1 MLEMKYIYQIGIIS
15 IISFVAELLYVLLP
29 FPVPASVYGL
39 VILLVLLLTKVV
51 KLEQVEDVADWL
63 IKIMPILF
71 IGPSVGL
78 MNSFDAIKGQV
89 LPLAIMCVLSTLG
102 VMIVTS
108 VTAQAVIRIKR
119 KKGKADKEEKRSK
132 ENGKAW

>member
-1 MLEMKYIYQIGIIS
+1 M
-15 IISFVAELLYVLLP
+15 LLP

-71 IGPSVGL
+71 VGPSVGL
-78 MNSFDAIKGQV
+78 LNSFDDIKGQV
-89 LPLAIMCVLSTLG
+89 LPLVIMCILSTLG

-119 KKGKADKEEKRSK
+119 KKGKEDKQ
-132 ENGKAW
+132 

>member
-1 MLEMKYIYQIGIIS
+1 MKYIYQIGIIS
-15 IISFVAELLYVLLP
+15 GISFVAELLYVLLP

-39 VILLVLLLTKVV
+39 VILLILLLTKVV

-71 IGPSVGL
+71 VGPSVGL
-78 MNSFDAIKGQV
+78 INSFDAIKGQV
-89 LPLAIMCVLSTLG
+89 LPLVMMCVLSTLG

-108 VTAQAVIRIKR
+108 VMAQAVIRIKR
-119 KKGKADKEEKRSK
+119 KKGKEDEQ
-132 ENGKAW
+132 

>member
-1 MLEMKYIYQIGIIS
+1 MLIDRKERLLEMKYIYQVGIIS
-15 IISFVAELLYVLLP
+15 SISFVAELLYVLLP

-51 KLEQVEDVADWL
+51 KPEQVEDVADWL

-71 IGPSVGL
+71 VGPSVGL
-78 MNSFDAIKGQV
+78 MNSFDVIKGQV
-89 LPLAIMCVLSTLG
+89 LPLVIMCVLSTLG

-108 VTAQAVIRIKR
+108 VTAQIVIRIKR
-119 KKGKADKEEKRSK
+119 KKEKANKK
-132 ENGKAW
+132 

>member
-71 IGPSVGL
+71 VGPSVGRL
-78 MNSFDAIKGQV
+78 NSFDDIKGQV
-89 LPLAIMCVLSTLG
+89 LPLVIMCMLSTLG

-119 KKGKADKEEKRSK
+119 KKGKEDKQ
-132 ENGKAW
+132 